1 MLLINKYM
9 LLIIKYSV
17 LCAINKDLFNLL
29 NYILIV
35 DLKSKYLRAYNIM
48 AKTIINN
55 IIMTIW
61 MLNKWKKIGPT
72 EIRTRINGF
81 KVQCANRYTIG
92 PINILLNLQKKK
104 EF

>member
-55 IIMTIW
+55 IIMT
-61 MLNKWKKIGPT
+61 N
-72 EIRTRINGF
+72 
-81 KVQCANRYTIG
+81 
-92 PINILLNLQKKK
+92 
-104 EF
+104 